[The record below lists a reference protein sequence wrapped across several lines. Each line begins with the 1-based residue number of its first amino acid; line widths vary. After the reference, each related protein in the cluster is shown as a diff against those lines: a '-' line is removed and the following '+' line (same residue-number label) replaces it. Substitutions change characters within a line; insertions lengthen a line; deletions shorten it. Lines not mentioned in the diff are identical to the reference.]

1 MARKVARR
9 TAPIPPVVLRETLDL
24 PAATPLAAQL
34 LARRGQDLNIDAGGT
49 LRMGAQ
55 CLQVLLSAR
64 ATWASDGQVFRV
76 VRTSPEFAAA
86 VALLGAGDLAVVTPD
101 PAEAPPVPA
110 RRSASRGAPAP
121 APDQSAPDQSAP
133 DQSTADHLDGP
144 ANPLATA
151 LAAGD
156 ASPDHVTADLATA
169 DLSAVQ
175 AA

>member
-9 TAPIPPVVLRETLDL
+9 TAPVPPVVLRETLDL

-101 PAEAPPVPA
+101 PAEAAAVPA
-110 RRSASRGAPAP
+110 RRSASRGAPAG
-121 APDQSAPDQSAP
+121 AAASAP
-133 DQSTADHLDGP
+133 DQSTADQVDGP
-144 ANPLATA
+144 ADSLATA
-151 LAAGD
+151 LATGD
-156 ASPDHVTADLATA
+156 ASTDHVTAADLATA